1 MIALLACI
9 LGVLGLWFAL
19 SVLTVAWRVVDAIVQ
34 GGPRGLRLFWRIL
47 CAIVRGLRRAEQSAQ
62 RFDTWLGQR
71 AHAAYWTWSYW
82 LKRAYIASQL
92 RARRREKHS

>member
-9 LGVLGLWFAL
+9 LGVLCLWFAL
-19 SVLTVAWRVVDAIVQ
+19 NVLTVAWRVMDACVQ
-34 GGPRGLRLFWRIL
+34 GVPRGLRLFWRIL
-47 CAIVRGLRRAEQSAQ
+47 RAAVRGLRCAEQSAQ

-82 LKRAYIASQL
+82 LRRAYIASQL
-92 RARRREKHS
+92 RARRRERA